1 MLASHGSR
9 LQKAQNTKKIIKKRK
24 ECKNPSCVFAKYE
37 KDCSASFYS
46 CCFP

>member
-1 MLASHGSR
+1 MLASQGSR
-9 LQKAQNTKKIIKKRK
+9 LQKAQNTKKIIKREKYN
-24 ECKNPSCVFAKYE
+24 NPCVFAKYE

>member
-1 MLASHGSR
+1 MLASQGSR
-9 LQKAQNTKKIIKKRK
+9 LQKAQNTKKIIKREKY
-24 ECKNPSCVFAKYE
+24 KNPCVFAKYE